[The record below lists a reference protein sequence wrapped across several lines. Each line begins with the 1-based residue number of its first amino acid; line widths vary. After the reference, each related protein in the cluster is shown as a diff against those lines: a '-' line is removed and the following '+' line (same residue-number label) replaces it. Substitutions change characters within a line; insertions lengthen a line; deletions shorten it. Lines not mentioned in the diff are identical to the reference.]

1 MEKKF
6 IKNNIFNTNKLIL
19 IILKKWK
26 QFYKRFPKDS
36 YFYRKRKIQN
46 LPIIVVNQKKIM
58 IK

>member
-26 QFYKRFPKDS
+26 QFYKRFTKDS

>member
-26 QFYKRFPKDS
+26 QFIKDLQKILI
-36 YFYRKRKIQN
+36 FIVKGKYRIYQ
-46 LPIIVVNQKKIM
+46 
-58 IK
+58 

>member
-26 QFYKRFPKDS
+26 QFYKRFTKDS
-36 YFYRKRKIQN
+36 YFYSKRKI
-46 LPIIVVNQKKIM
+46 
-58 IK
+58 